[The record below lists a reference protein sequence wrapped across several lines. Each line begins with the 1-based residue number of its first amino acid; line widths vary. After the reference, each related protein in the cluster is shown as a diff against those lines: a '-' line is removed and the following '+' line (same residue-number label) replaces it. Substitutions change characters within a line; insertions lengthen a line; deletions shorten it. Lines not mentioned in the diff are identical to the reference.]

1 MGVNL
6 RPYQEDG
13 VNGIRNSLKK
23 NKRVLYVLATGGGK
37 TETFIHIAER
47 AMSMGKTVFF
57 LVHKKN
63 LVRQISERCKKYNL
77 RHGIIAG
84 GYQKQYYLPAQICSV
99 QTLKNRLAD
108 VPVPDL
114 IIVDEAHHSNAGT
127 WKAILDYY
135 SEVYTLGVTATP
147 IRTDGQGLG
156 DIFQDMILG
165 PTPAELVKMG
175 NLVMPDYYT
184 FKNLKGLENVKLDK
198 HGEYNK
204 SEVNKL
210 IEQSGLVGDAVKE
223 YTKLAAGEP
232 AIYSCVSIAE
242 SKKLAEK
249 FRSAGYTSEAVHG
262 ELKDEEVERI
272 FKGLADRS
280 INVVTFC
287 DLISEGTDIPAV
299 AVVGLCRPTMS
310 MALYLQIVGR
320 GLRPCEGKDKCI
332 ILDHVGNIGRH
343 KHPLTQRDWS
353 LEGMKKKRKKKKQE
367 EENEEY
373 YTCESCYFVY
383 EKSEECCPKC
393 GLINEKKKRELKFV
407 QGIAVKDERSLDD
420 FLNIQQGAKVKEQKD
435 CLTLE
440 ELWQFKERKRYQD
453 FWVKHVFEAK
463 VLKEVEEG
471 NKKISNILK
480 EILEQNKYE
489 EYTNFNEKTHINNLK
504 YDIES
509 KYKLFLGS
517 SLSETDVKAAIDKAW
532 NSFYGLKKLNMK
544 KSYKKSY

>member
-1 MGVNL
+1 MSVTL
-6 RPYQEDG
+6 RLYQEDG
-13 VNGIRNSLKK
+13 VQGIRNSLKK
-23 NKRVLYVLATGGGK
+23 NKRVLYVLPTGGGK
-37 TETFIHIAER
+37 TETFIYIAET
-47 AMSMGKTVFF
+47 AMAKGKTVFF

-84 GYQKQYYLPAQICSV
+84 GYSKQYYLPAQICSV

-127 WKAILDYY
+127 WKTILDHY

-204 SEVNKL
+204 NELDKL

-223 YTKLAAGEP
+223 YTKLAPSEP
-232 AIYSCVSIAE
+232 AIYSCISIAE
-242 SKKLAEK
+242 SKKLADK
-249 FRSAGYTSEAVHG
+249 FREAGYTSEAVHG
-262 ELKDEEVERI
+262 ELKDEDIERI

-320 GLRPCEGKDKCI
+320 GLRPCEGKEKCI

-343 KHPLTQRDWS
+343 KHPLMPRDWS
-353 LEGMKKKRKKKKQE
+353 LEGIKKKRKKKKQE
-367 EENEEY
+367 EEKYDEY
-373 YTCESCYFVY
+373 YFCESCYFVY

-393 GLINEKKKRELKFV
+393 GLVNEKKKRELKIV
-407 QGIAVKDERSLDD
+407 QGIAVKDTT
-420 FLNIQQGAKVKEQKD
+420 
-435 CLTLE
+435 TLE
-440 ELWQFKERKRYQD
+440 ELLNRKEQKVNNDICFKY
-453 FWVKHVFEAK
+453 FEELWIK
-463 VLKEVEEG
+463 KEIFG
-471 NKKISNILK
+471 NKDWWVYYYHLGNIVKKANSMIEQLK
-480 EILEQNKYE
+480 RIFKGDDFHNKNLYLVYKKLLNE
-489 EYTNFNEKTHINNLK
+489 EYGINTIHLTESHISDALLPLW
-504 YDIES
+504 
-509 KYKLFLGS
+509 KLFL
-517 SLSETDVKAAIDKAW
+517 K
-532 NSFYGLKKLNMK
+532 
-544 KSYKKSY
+544 YKKKNLIKSTT

>member
-1 MGVNL
+1 MSVTL

-13 VNGIRNSLKK
+13 VQGIRNSLKK
-23 NKRVLYVLATGGGK
+23 NKRVLYVLPTGGGK
-37 TETFIHIAER
+37 TETFIYIAER

-84 GYQKQYYLPAQICSV
+84 GYSKQYYLPAQICSV
-99 QTLKNRLAD
+99 QTLKNRLSD

-127 WKAILDYY
+127 WKTILDYY

-156 DIFQDMILG
+156 DIFQDMVLG
-165 PTPAELVKMG
+165 PYPADLVKMG

-204 SEVNKL
+204 NELDKL

-223 YTKLAAGEP
+223 YTKLAPGEP
-232 AIYSCVSIAE
+232 AIYSCISIAE

-249 FRSAGYTSEAVHG
+249 FRDAGYAAEAVHG
-262 ELKDEEVERI
+262 ELKDEEIERI
-272 FKGLADRS
+272 FKGLADKT

-320 GLRPCEGKDKCI
+320 GLRPCEGKEKCI

-343 KHPLTQRDWS
+343 KHPLMPRDWS
-353 LEGMKKKRKKKKQE
+353 LEGMKKKRKKKKQDE
-367 EENEEY
+367 EKEDEY
-373 YTCESCYFVY
+373 YFCESCYFVY
-383 EKSEECCPKC
+383 EKTEECCPKC
-393 GLINEKKKRELKFV
+393 GLVNEKKKRELKIV
-407 QGIAVKDERSLDD
+407 QGVAVKDTT
-420 FLNIQQGAKVKEQKD
+420 
-435 CLTLE
+435 TLE
-440 ELWQFKERKRYQD
+440 ELLNRKEQRKQLSDCKTFEDLWQYKIYKGYQD
-453 FWVKHVFEAK
+453 FWVKHYFEHK
-463 VLKEVEEG
+463 IVKEYRDESLKICEKYPLSLYGNPEEDKLEEELIIKL
-471 NKKISNILK
+471 NKK
-480 EILEQNKYE
+480 YG
-489 EYTNFNEKTHINNLK
+489 FNVSIERHINKEEQIRACIL
-504 YDIES
+504 
-509 KYKLFLGS
+509 
-517 SLSETDVKAAIDKAW
+517 VAW
-532 NSFYGLKKLNMK
+532 NTFYSLKKVNMK
-544 KSYKKSY
+544 KNYKKSY

>member
-1 MGVNL
+1 MSVNL

-198 HGEYNK
+198 HGEFNK

-320 GLRPCEGKDKCI
+320 GLRPCEGKDRCL
-332 ILDHVGNIGRH
+332 ILDHVNNIGRH
-343 KHPLTQRDWS
+343 QHPLTQRDWS

-373 YTCESCYFVY
+373 YTCEGCYFVY

-393 GLINEKKKRELKFV
+393 GLINEKKKRELKTV

-420 FLNIQQGAKVKEQKD
+420 FLNMTSGAKVNEQKD

-440 ELWQFKERKRYQD
+440 ELWQFKERKGYKD
-453 FWVKHVFEAK
+453 YWVKYVFESRI
-463 VLKEVEEG
+463 LKEVEDADKKFKEKLALDEYIDCLNAI
-471 NKKISNILK
+471 NKK
-480 EILEQNKYE
+480 
-489 EYTNFNEKTHINNLK
+489 
-504 YDIES
+504 
-509 KYKLFLGS
+509 YKIKAITLT
-517 SLSETDVKAAIDKAW
+517 ETDVQAAIKIAW
-532 NSFYGLKKLNMK
+532 NSFCSLKNVNKN